1 MNSELIR
8 ILIVDDVP
16 DKSLSVKALVEDAGR
31 EIVIANSG
39 EDALRKLLTGDFAVI
54 LLDVNMPTLDG
65 FETAAL
71 IRARKRSEHTPIIFL
86 TAYPDDTFAAR
97 GYSLGA
103 VDYILTPVV
112 PEVLRAKVSVF
123 VEQFRLNQQIKRQAD
138 QRVALAE
145 EHAARVAAER
155 ANQAKSDFLAN
166 VSHEL
171 RTPMNAIIGM
181 TDLALEEHVSPTVRE
196 HLDVVK
202 NNARLLLD
210 LLNEILDLSKL
221 EAGKFSLENAPFDL
235 REMTTQLIDTFRHR
249 AREKGITVAHAIA
262 PDVPARLSAD
272 PLRLR
277 QVLMNLL
284 SNAVKFTEHGS
295 VTLGVTVESTSDRN
309 VWLRFR
315 VSDTGIGISA
325 ADQEKIFAP
334 FTQVDASSTR
344 RHGGTGLGLAIAS
357 DLVRA
362 MGNRLSVRS
371 EVGVGSE
378 FFFTFPLG
386 RVDVEEHLAAPVNG
400 ATTAEKPAVAQNDAA
415 KEAKSLAEPSA
426 SLHVLLAE
434 DVPTNQKLV
443 VLFLTR
449 RGHKVDVASNGAQ
462 AVEMAARKKYDVI
475 LMDVQMPEM
484 DGLQAAAAI
493 RALPD
498 AVHVPIIALTAH
510 AMQGDR
516 ERCVAAGMD
525 DYLPKPLDMRKLLE
539 KVESAARLP
548 NVGHSR

>member
-1 MNSELIR
+1 MTSPDLIR

-16 DKSLSVKALVEDAGR
+16 DKSLAIKSLVEDAGR
-31 EIVIANSG
+31 EIVVADSG
-39 EDALRKLLTGDFAVI
+39 EDALRWLLTGDFAVI
-54 LLDVNMPTLDG
+54 LLDVNMPRMDG
-65 FETAAL
+65 FETAEL
-71 IRARKRSEHTPIIFL
+71 IRSRRRTEHTPIIFL
-86 TAYPDDTFAAR
+86 TAYPDDAFASR

-145 EHAARVAAER
+145 EHSARVAAER

-181 TDLALEEHVSPTVRE
+181 TDLALEEQVAPAVRE
-196 HLDVVK
+196 YLDVVK

-221 EAGKFSLENAPFDL
+221 ESGKFTLENAPFDL
-235 REMTTQLIDTFRHR
+235 REAAAQLIDTFRYR
-249 AREKGITVAHAIA
+249 AREKGITVAHQIA
-262 PDVPARLSAD
+262 TDVPARLSAD

-284 SNAVKFTEHGS
+284 SNAVKFTEQGS
-295 VTLGVTVESTSDRN
+295 VVLRVTVESTSDSN
-309 VWLRFR
+309 VWLRFS
-315 VSDTGIGISA
+315 VSDTGIGISPQ
-325 ADQEKIFAP
+325 DQEKIFAP
-334 FTQVDASSTR
+334 FTQVDASNTR
-344 RHGGTGLGLAIAS
+344 RYGGTGLGLAIAS

-371 EVGVGSE
+371 ELDVGSE
-378 FFFTFPLG
+378 FYFTIPLE
-386 RVDVEEHLAAPVNG
+386 RVAEPAPVG
-400 ATTAEKPAVAQNDAA
+400 PALAEADKPAAA
-415 KEAKSLAEPSA
+415 AARPNGSSGPLR
-426 SLHVLLAE
+426 VLLAE

-449 RGHKVDVASNGAQ
+449 RGHVVDVASNGVQ
-462 AVEMAARKKYDVI
+462 AVEMTERNKYDVI

-484 DGLQAAAAI
+484 DGLQAATAI

-498 AVHVPIIALTAH
+498 AAHVPIIALTAH

-525 DYLPKPLDMRKLLE
+525 DYLPKPLDMRKLLSM
-539 KVESAARLP
+539 VESAVRLP
-548 NVGHSR
+548 NVGHAG